1 MKNHHILIASFL
13 MFYINIQAQVQVHL
27 NIDHNPTPEL
37 YEWADRSNL
46 AIITVTN
53 SNEILVGMDYKI
65 KVDVLL
71 DDQLVFHT
79 DNNVIPQKLT
89 LGSQTFLADEII
101 PYDAI
106 NFVSQSFKDK
116 IIQTGLLPPGM
127 YSFCVSLI
135 DLSGK
140 TLSTPAK
147 ICQPMFITDYQ
158 LPELM
163 FPTNGQVISPI
174 NVSSLFFSWT
184 PVTPAPPVELGVK
197 YIISITEIQPGQ
209 SASQAFHIN
218 YPLIEEE
225 VIGTTQFYWPLD
237 IEIPDSETTF
247 VWSIKPVTENDN
259 PYKSGPNGFSYLEI
273 FTIGNPTATYTQIV
287 TEEKNA
293 AITVKKHITIIPS
306 LSTEDIKI
314 MQDNITI
321 LTKSSSTNSQ
331 KEANI
336 RDVLLARSAKKL
348 AYFQKS
354 NQLNKGNISKKEIR
368 NQHLELQNIAK
379 QLIAISDTS
388 SLEKKDKK
396 KVLKIMT
403 ENLKSLILIK

>member
-1 MKNHHILIASFL
+1 MKKYNILIVSSL
-13 MFYINIQAQVQVHL
+13 LFYISIQGQVQVHL

-53 SNEILVGMDYKI
+53 SSESLVGMDYKI

-71 DDQLVFHT
+71 DDQLVFQT
-79 DNNVIPQKLT
+79 NNNVISQKLT

-101 PYDAI
+101 PYNAI
-106 NFVSQSFKDK
+106 NFVRPSFKDK

-147 ICQPMFITDYQ
+147 ICQPMFITAYQ

-163 FPTNGQVISPI
+163 FPTNGQVIAPI
-174 NVSSLFFSWT
+174 NVSSLFFTWT

-225 VIGTTQFYWPLD
+225 VIGNTQFYWPLD
-237 IEIPDSETTF
+237 IEIPDPETSF

-273 FTIGNPTATYTQIV
+273 FTIGNPAETYTPIV
-287 TEEKNA
+287 TEEEA
-293 AITVKKHITIIPS
+293 SAITIEKTATIIPIINQD
-306 LSTEDIKI
+306 DIKK
-314 MQDNITI
+314 MHDNITS
-321 LTKSSSTNSQ
+321 LSKSSSTNSLKQ
-331 KEANI
+331 ENI
-336 RDVLLARSAKKL
+336 RYVFLTSAAKKL
-348 AYFQKS
+348 AYFQKF

-368 NQHLELQNIAK
+368 NQHLKLQDIAK
-379 QLIAISDTS
+379 QLIAFPNTS
-388 SLEKKDKK
+388 SLEKNDKK
-396 KVLKIMT
+396 KVLKAMI
-403 ENLKSLILIK
+403 ENLKNLTLIK